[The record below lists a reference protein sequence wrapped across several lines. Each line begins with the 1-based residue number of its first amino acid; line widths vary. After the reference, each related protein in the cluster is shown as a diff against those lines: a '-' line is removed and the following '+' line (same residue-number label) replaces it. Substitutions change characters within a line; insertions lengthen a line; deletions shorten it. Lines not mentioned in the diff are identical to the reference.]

1 MLAVVLSYEAFDEAG
16 RRTRGDDSSRTP
28 EELAAHLAAT
38 GYRHAFIRSEG
49 RLVAGIDPAGAWANP
64 HLRSR
69 AAEEVVNQRVDDGG
83 QEPKRPGRIGSEV
96 RADIERVRSTRGEG
110 AGAASIEAARQEA
123 QQREAR
129 RQQVRDRQ
137 RRDRGR
143 ER

>member
-1 MLAVVLSYEAFDEAG
+1 MIAVVLSYEAFDEAG
-16 RRTRGDDSSRTP
+16 RRTRGDDPRRTP
-28 EELAAHLAAT
+28 EELANYLVAS
-38 GYRHAFIRSEG
+38 GYKHAFIRSEG

-64 HLRSR
+64 YIQSR
-69 AAEEVVNQRVDDGG
+69 GGDGAVSQRVDDGG
-83 QEPKRPGRIGSEV
+83 QHRTGRISPEV
-96 RADIERVRSTRGEG
+96 RADIERVRSTRGSG
-110 AGAASIEAARQEA
+110 AGAREAAARQEA